1 MSASRNRPLRC
12 VSAGDGPTI
21 LLLHGY
27 AMQPGTYSS
36 MARLLADRARV
47 LIPDILALPER
58 WTFEHAVDCLEATL
72 DDFALQ
78 RVSLLAHS
86 FGGGL
91 ALALAAR
98 RPDRTVECV
107 FSDALAVNSRL
118 SLAREALSHPV
129 GDLRL
134 ATPAAVSA
142 FVRSWAHPVQLARS
156 ALWAFSSD
164 READIELIANAGI
177 PCHVVWAEQDT
188 ILNRRDGMEFARRLN
203 GSFTVAERPSGYG
216 PIDHDWMFDD
226 PQLFAAHLEKLNL
239 QVFSS

>member
-1 MSASRNRPLRC
+1 
-12 VSAGDGPTI
+12 
-21 LLLHGY
+21 
-27 AMQPGTYSS
+27 
-36 MARLLADRARV
+36 
-47 LIPDILALPER
+47 
-58 WTFEHAVDCLEATL
+58 
-72 DDFALQ
+72 
-78 RVSLLAHS
+78 
-86 FGGGL
+86 
-91 ALALAAR
+91 
-98 RPDRTVECV
+98 
-107 FSDALAVNSRL
+107 
-118 SLAREALSHPV
+118 V

-134 ATPAAVSA
+134 ATPAAVLA
-142 FVRSWAHPVQLARS
+142 FVRSWAHPVQLACS